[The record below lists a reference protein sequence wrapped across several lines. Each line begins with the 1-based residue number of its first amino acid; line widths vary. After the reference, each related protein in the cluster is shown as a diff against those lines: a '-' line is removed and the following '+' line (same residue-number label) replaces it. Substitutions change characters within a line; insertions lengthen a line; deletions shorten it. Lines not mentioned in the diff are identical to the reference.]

1 MTDKTIELDSRRGMA
16 AQKATELRRL
26 RTEVEDNERAL
37 RRRRDDLEAQLLAAP
52 SATWREVAEKARY
65 LLTQYAGTPSGQEP
79 RQQVLIKAV
88 LDDLARLTS
97 RPERTR

>member
-1 MTDKTIELDSRRGMA
+1 
-16 AQKATELRRL
+16 
-26 RTEVEDNERAL
+26 VEDNERAL